1 MPLLDYNAVVI
12 IPADIDIKLSIKN
25 SRAID
30 TFHMGYAIRSSSPY
44 EVMNLVLPQNI
55 NLRLWPV
62 GKYWPL

>member
-30 TFHMGYAIRSSSPY
+30 TFHMDYDIK
-44 EVMNLVLPQNI
+44 L
-55 NLRLWPV
+55 
-62 GKYWPL
+62 